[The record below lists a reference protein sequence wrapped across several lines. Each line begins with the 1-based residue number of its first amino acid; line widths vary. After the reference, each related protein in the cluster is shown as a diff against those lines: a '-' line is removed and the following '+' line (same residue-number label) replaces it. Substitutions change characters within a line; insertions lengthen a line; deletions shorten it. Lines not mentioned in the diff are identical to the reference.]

1 MRTTDTCT
9 INASGEKLGRVASA
23 AAKALMGKTNVNY
36 TPNQPLL
43 IKVVIDN
50 AHELNL
56 SEKKR
61 MQHVYK
67 RYSGYPGGQHI
78 ERLDDLI
85 TRRGIETALR
95 KTIERMLPRNTL
107 RKGRMKRLVINEG

>member
-1 MRTTDTCT
+1 MKITDTCT
-9 INASGEKLGRVASA
+9 INASGGKLGRVASA
-23 AAKALMGKTNVNY
+23 ASKALMGKTKANY
-36 TPNQPLL
+36 TPNRPLF

-56 SEKKR
+56 SQKKR

-67 RYSGYPGGQHI
+67 RYSGYPGGQRI

-85 TRRGIETALR
+85 TRRGIEVALR
-95 KTIERMLPRNTL
+95 KTIERMLPKNTL
-107 RKGRMKRLVINEG
+107 RKERMKRLVINEE